1 MSHHGSSVICHNG
14 ASHMS
19 HIGRS
24 HMAHHGGSH
33 LSHHGHYRAASVHGG
48 LGSKTVSFS
57 KLSAFSRVG
66 NHCGGDRHRSQFSSY
81 GQHSGWKNCGLLSI
95 NEKETM
101 QLLNDRLA
109 SYLDKVQELEQ
120 ENAQLERKICGWYEN
135 NTPTSLPDNSQFFRI
150 IADLQSQISA
160 ATRENARIILQ
171 IDNARLAADDF
182 RNKYEMEVSMTS
194 SIQDDINSLR
204 NILGELN
211 RETCEL
217 RMQIQNLQEE
227 LEQMRRN
234 HEEEVNSLRA
244 QLGARVNVE
253 LNAAPSVDLNR
264 ALSEIREQY
273 ENLMERNMMEVES
286 IFQQRSEELNRDVIS
301 GAEQL
306 VSVSSEI
313 TDLKRCVQSLEIEL
327 QSQLSMTSAL
337 ECTLAETQATYA
349 SQLGQ
354 LQDMIN
360 NVEGQL
366 GQIRFELERQ
376 NQAYILLM
384 DQTTRLEMEIATYK
398 RLLDCSDIQ
407 ITPQHEA
414 SLYRTC
420 SPRQL
425 LKYLNF
431 LANE

>member
-1 MSHHGSSVICHNG
+1 MRHTIKQSYSSTGSHKTSHCPKILSHHGDSYLSHGDTHISQHGGSHMSHHGSSVMSHLSG
-14 ASHMS
+14 SHMS
-19 HIGRS
+19 HNRGCHMPRS
-24 HMAHHGGSH
+24 GSTYT
-33 LSHHGHYRAASVHGG
+33 SHHGHYRASSVHGG
-48 LGSKTVSFS
+48 LGRKTVSFS
-57 KLSAFSRVG
+57 KHSIHG
-66 NHCGGDRHRSQFSSY
+66 NHCGGDSHRSQLSSY
-81 GQHSGWKNCGLLSI
+81 GGHSGWKNGGMLGN

-109 SYLDKVQELEQ
+109 SYLDKVQVLEQ
-120 ENAQLERKICGWYEN
+120 ENAELERKICGWYEN
-135 NTPTSLPDNSQFFRI
+135 NSPTSLPDNSQFVRI
-150 IADLQSQISA
+150 ISDLQSQISA
-160 ATRENARIILQ
+160 VTRENARIILQ
-171 IDNARLAADDF
+171 IDNDRLAADDF

-204 NILGELN
+204 NILEELN

-286 IFQQRSEELNRDVIS
+286 IFQQRSEELNREVIS

-306 VSVSSEI
+306 VSVSSEL

-327 QSQLSMTSAL
+327 QGQLSM
-337 ECTLAETQATYA
+337 
-349 SQLGQ
+349 
-354 LQDMIN
+354 
-360 NVEGQL
+360 V
-366 GQIRFELERQ
+366 
-376 NQAYILLM
+376 
-384 DQTTRLEMEIATYK
+384 
-398 RLLDCSDIQ
+398 
-407 ITPQHEA
+407 
-414 SLYRTC
+414 LY
-420 SPRQL
+420 
-425 LKYLNF
+425 F
-431 LANE
+431 